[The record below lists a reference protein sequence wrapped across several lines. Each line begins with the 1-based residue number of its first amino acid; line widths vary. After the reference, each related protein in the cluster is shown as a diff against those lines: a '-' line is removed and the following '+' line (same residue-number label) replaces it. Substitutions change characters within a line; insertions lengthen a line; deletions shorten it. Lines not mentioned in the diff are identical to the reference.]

1 VTGRNAVRGDQ
12 HARRRLERSRTHAG
26 HGAGPL
32 TEAALD
38 PASASARTA
47 EQGITTIYAAH
58 YRSLARLT
66 TLLVGDVATA
76 ETVVQD
82 SFIAMHGAWRQL
94 RDCDEAVAY
103 LRQCV
108 VSRSR
113 SVLDQQMRADRET
126 AGGAAPASDAGRP
139 DAGRPDAGRPDAGRP
154 AAAALTGAAMI
165 ATLRTLPPRQREALV
180 LSFYLDLPPEQV
192 AAAMGISRAAA
203 ESHTARAMQALRRVT
218 ELGT

>member
-1 VTGRNAVRGDQ
+1 MTGRNAVRGDQ

-82 SFIAMHGAWRQL
+82 SFIAMHGAWRHL

-113 SVLDQQMRADRET
+113 SVLDQQMRAARET
-126 AGGAAPASDAGRP
+126 AGGAAPASPAGRP
-139 DAGRPDAGRPDAGRP
+139 DAGRPPPP
-154 AAAALTGAAMI
+154 AQTGAAMI

-203 ESHTARAMQALRRVT
+203 ESHTARAMEALRRVT